1 MAELEVN
8 PAAEQSLSTAPAV
21 VLRPEHAER
30 LRERGILYAP
40 DFVINAGG
48 IINIAV
54 EREPQGYDEARALAR
69 VRHISTVL
77 HDIFD
82 LAAHEQITQW
92 ELDRYLQLF

>member
-1 MAELEVN
+1 MRA
-8 PAAEQSLSTAPAV
+8 
-21 VLRPEHAER
+21 
-30 LRERGILYAP
+30 RGILYAP

-69 VRHISTVL
+69 VRHITSVL

-82 LAAHEQITQW
+82 LAAHEQITT
-92 ELDRYLQLF
+92 ECAAMVFAERKLQAGREHRGEGQ